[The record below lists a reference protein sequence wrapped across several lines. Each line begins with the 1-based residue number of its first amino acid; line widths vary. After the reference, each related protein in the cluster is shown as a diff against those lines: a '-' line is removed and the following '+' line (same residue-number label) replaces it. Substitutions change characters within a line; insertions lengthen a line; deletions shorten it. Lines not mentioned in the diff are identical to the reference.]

1 MAELVDAPDS
11 KSGHFGGVGSIPST
25 PTNSMHIIKSIY
37 KNKINNNFLNI
48 IDEELILKD
57 PHLKRSTNLWGENL
71 HKKNKNI
78 PEGFRKTF
86 EYGDGIE
93 THIEKVFNEFKI
105 ETKLNNYLEIGCGSG
120 IDLRYIIK
128 NYKFKNFFAIDIGKN
143 IYDLS
148 LLQPFKNIFFC
159 RCSCDNLPFID
170 NSFDLIYSYGVFHH
184 TKDFKDSILEAKR
197 VLNSG
202 GKLIFYNYMKHK
214 NFFKR
219 IGIFIENILLD
230 LFRNLSFK
238 QVKFICYFIAPI
250 VLFIFSYPAQL
261 LKFFGSKSVY
271 KRLPLWWGKT
281 PFNII
286 GDLTDRLY
294 APINKRLSKKE
305 MITFLEENKFTNI
318 EVKEVRDGLFCMVSK

>member
-1 MAELVDAPDS
+1 MD
-11 KSGHFGGVGSIPST
+11 
-25 PTNSMHIIKSIY
+25 IIKSIY
-37 KNKINNNFLNI
+37 KNKINNNFLEI
-48 IDEELILKD
+48 IDENLILKD
-57 PHLKRSTNLWGENL
+57 PHLKKSTNLWGENL

-78 PEGFRKTF
+78 PEGFKKKF
-86 EYGDGIE
+86 EYGDGVE
-93 THIEKVFNEFKI
+93 THIEKVFSEFTI
-105 ETKLNNYLEIGCGSG
+105 ETKLNNYLEIGCGPG

-128 NYKFKNFFAIDIGKN
+128 NYKFNNYYAIDIGKN

-148 LLQPFKNIFFC
+148 LLKTFKNIFFC
-159 RCSCDNLPFID
+159 RCSCDKLPFIE

-197 VLNSG
+197 VLNTG
-202 GKLIFYNYMKHK
+202 GKLIFYNYKKHK
-214 NFFKR
+214 NIFKR
-219 IGIFIENILLD
+219 IGIFIEEILLD
-230 LFRNLSFK
+230 IFKNLSFK
-238 QVKFICYFIAPI
+238 QVKFICYFISPI
-250 VLFIFSYPAQL
+250 VLLIFSYPAQL
-261 LKFFGSKSVY
+261 LKLFGSKSFY

-305 MITFLEENKFTNI
+305 MITFLEENKFINI

>member
-1 MAELVDAPDS
+1 M
-11 KSGHFGGVGSIPST
+11 
-25 PTNSMHIIKSIY
+25 
-37 KNKINNNFLNI
+37 
-48 IDEELILKD
+48 
-57 PHLKRSTNLWGENL
+57 
-71 HKKNKNI
+71 
-78 PEGFRKTF
+78 
-86 EYGDGIE
+86 
-93 THIEKVFNEFKI
+93 
-105 ETKLNNYLEIGCGSG
+105 
-120 IDLRYIIK
+120 
-128 NYKFKNFFAIDIGKN
+128 
-143 IYDLS
+143 
-148 LLQPFKNIFFC
+148 
-159 RCSCDNLPFID
+159 
-170 NSFDLIYSYGVFHH
+170 
-184 TKDFKDSILEAKR
+184 
-197 VLNSG
+197 LNSG
-202 GKLIFYNYMKHK
+202 GKLIFYNYKKHK

-305 MITFLEENKFTNI
+305 MITFLEENKFTKI
-318 EVKEVRDGLFCMVSK
+318 DVKEVRDGLFCMVSK